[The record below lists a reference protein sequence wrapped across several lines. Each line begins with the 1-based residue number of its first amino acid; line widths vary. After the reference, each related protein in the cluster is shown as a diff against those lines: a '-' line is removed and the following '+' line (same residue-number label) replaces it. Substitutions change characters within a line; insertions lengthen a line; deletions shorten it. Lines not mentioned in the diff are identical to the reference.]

1 MILVSSHKPCLPILQ
16 CSLVHWSNK
25 TFEIP
30 MKTRTSGDAGT
41 TRHIIVVALGC
52 NVAVVV
58 TLLSFIDIC
67 LNDQCLTDIQY
78 LKII

>member
-1 MILVSSHKPCLPILQ
+1 
-16 CSLVHWSNK
+16 
-25 TFEIP
+25 

-78 LKII
+78 LKIILKGNVCLAGAPFAGD